1 MKGIREPAVAGMF
14 YSSSPSKLREEVNFF
29 LNEARLDI
37 QYSNVVGIVTPH
49 AGYVY
54 SGKTAAFGFNSSIK
68 KNYDT
73 VIIISPSHRE
83 YFRGISIYDGV
94 AYRTPLGDV
103 PLNNEMIDKI
113 ISDSKIIFKGIQGH
127 RAEHAVEV
135 QIPFLQVMLKDFS
148 IVPIVLGDQNRNFV
162 YELADR
168 IAPVVDDKT
177 LIVASSDL
185 SHFYSRNMADKMDSI
200 VERNIANN
208 DYDRLQSDL
217 ETGRCEACGG
227 GAIVAMMRTA
237 NLINKNK
244 SKVLARSDSGDVT
257 GDFSEVVGY
266 LSAVMHA

>member
-14 YSSSPSKLREEVNFF
+14 YPASAAKLKEEINY
-29 LNEARLDI
+29 LLGEARIDK
-37 QYSNVVGIVTPH
+37 QFTNVVGIVSPH

-54 SGKTAAFGFNSSIK
+54 SGKTAALAFNSPLK
-68 KNYDT
+68 KDYNT

-83 YFRGISIYDGV
+83 YFRGISIFDGD

-113 ISDSKIIFKGIQGH
+113 ISDSKIIFRGIQGH

-162 YELADR
+162 YELADK
-168 IAPVVDDKT
+168 IAAVIDDKT

-185 SHFYSRNMADKMDSI
+185 SHFYSRSMADKLDSV
-200 VERNIANN
+200 VEKNITNN
-208 DYDRLQSDL
+208 DYEKLQSDL

-227 GAIVAMMRTA
+227 GAIVAMMRAA
-237 NLINKNK
+237 NLVNKNK
-244 SKVLARSDSGDVT
+244 SKVLARTNSGDVT
-257 GDFSEVVGY
+257 GDYTEVVGY
-266 LSAVMHA
+266 LSAVMHS